1 MPKTRND
8 YIEGTKIVS
17 MCRVCL
23 TQSRSVMFK
32 LTDNLKGENNLEAKT
47 YLEALEKTTF
57 SKVKLDGK
65 YPESIC
71 PMCVSF
77 LKMALQFITQFKDS
91 QKRLQN
97 IFKNSTPAFYH
108 SIETGGNC
116 EKPVNKTKNS
126 NSDLSSVELIIKDQT
141 YSLNELVVVE
151 NPDSEEHDFKGF
163 INKLGNEIS
172 ATIVNN
178 SNPEKGLDYIKIEN
192 SDEKHIEYTYQDEM
206 DNTNN
211 IKIES
216 AEENENLQEILEYVV
231 QVEDDETENEQ
242 SIEEEEE
249 MYKTEIDQ
257 NDKDFD
263 SLSNGN
269 SESKSDWEN
278 IKRDVES
285 RTHSE
290 SDNLEYIEIDMY
302 DKAAIESLIID
313 RGNVDDDDESDAPKM
328 RRRRKRKKAELEEEP
343 KDEFEREMK
352 FPCSICKKIFPSNR
366 SLNNHCRR
374 THREKDQRIFTCEVC
389 GTICE
394 TRSKFVNHKLQHMEK
409 QFKCDQCD
417 KLYSTK
423 AHLKVHL
430 GVHAN
435 IRPFLCNVCGKD
447 FNYANALSY
456 HMRLHTGEKNYHCEY
471 CSQRFRMINS
481 LNRHLRTHTGE
492 KPFKCQYCGRN
503 FSSKGEVV
511 CHEYIHTGY
520 RPYHCKYCKKG
531 FSKTHN
537 LKIHLLSH
545 GGPYGCKF
553 CNKTFIEES
562 ILTMHHKIAHRDL
575 MREIEENNDS
585 NEGYEEVIAIIEDD
599 SNLEF
604 VEADDDDLVVE

>member
-1 MPKTRND
+1 MPKTRNV
-8 YIEGTKIVS
+8 YKEGTKIVS

-23 TQSRSVMFK
+23 TQSKSIMFK
-32 LTDNLKGENNLEAKT
+32 LTDKLKGENNLQAKT

-57 SKVKLDGK
+57 SRVKLDGK

-91 QKRLQN
+91 QKKLKD
-97 IFKNSTPAFYH
+97 IFNNSTPAYYDT
-108 SIETGGNC
+108 SEINC
-116 EKPVNKTKNS
+116 DKSVNKIKNS
-126 NSDLSSVELIIKDQT
+126 DSSVELIIKDQS

-151 NPDSEEHDFKGF
+151 NPESEEQDYKSF
-163 INKLGNEIS
+163 INKLGKEIS

-178 SNPEKGLDYIKIEN
+178 SNIKIEN
-192 SDEKHIEYTYQDEM
+192 CDDNIEYYQDDM
-206 DNTNN
+206 GN
-211 IKIES
+211 IKSECMEDEN
-216 AEENENLQEILEYVV
+216 AEEILEYVV
-231 QVEDDETENEQ
+231 EVEGDETENEQ
-242 SIEEEEE
+242 SIEEEDE
-249 MYKTEIDQ
+249 EIDG
-257 NDKDFD
+257 NDKD
-263 SLSNGN
+263 SYSNEN
-269 SESKSDWEN
+269 SETKSDSEN
-278 IKRDVES
+278 LKRSIFQMES
-285 RTHSE
+285 N
-290 SDNLEYIEIDMY
+290 DNLEYIEIDSY
-302 DKAAIESLIID
+302 DKTTIESFIIN
-313 RGNVDDDDESDAPKM
+313 RGEIDDDYETDPPK
-328 RRRRKRKKAELEEEP
+328 RRRTRKRKKIDEP
-343 KDEFEREMK
+343 KDEFEREVK

-374 THREKDQRIFTCEVC
+374 THTQKNEKTFTCEVC

-394 TRSKFVNHKLQHMEK
+394 TRSKFVNHKLRHADK

-417 KLYSTK
+417 KTYSTK

-435 IRPFLCNVCGKD
+435 VRPYLCNVCGKD
-447 FNYANALSY
+447 FNYANALTY

-492 KPFKCQYCGRN
+492 KPYKCQYCGRN

-562 ILTMHHKIAHRDL
+562 ILSMHHKIAHRDL
-575 MREIEENNDS
+575 MRENEENEDL
-585 NEGYEEVIAIIEDD
+585 NEGYDEVIAIIEDD

-604 VEADDDDLVVE
+604 VEAEDDEDLYTE